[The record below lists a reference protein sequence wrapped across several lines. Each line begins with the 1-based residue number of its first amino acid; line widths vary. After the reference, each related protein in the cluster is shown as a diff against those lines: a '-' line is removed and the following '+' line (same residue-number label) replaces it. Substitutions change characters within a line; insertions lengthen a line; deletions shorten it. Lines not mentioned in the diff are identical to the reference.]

1 MEETLE
7 QIKVG
12 LTDTA
17 NNNTSRALLVP
28 PHKGAY
34 LTLGDRDDLSQL
46 NAYILYTYSEKL
58 LSPLITATEFVEEVD
73 LAPELS
79 IRDAAEATRKFIR
92 DLPDDIVD
100 VDTGPGF

>member
-12 LTDTA
+12 TSDTA
-17 NNNTSRALLVP
+17 NNIINRMLLVP

-34 LTLGDRDDLSQL
+34 LTLSDNDDIKQL
-46 NAYILYTYSEKL
+46 NTYIWYTYSEKNP
-58 LSPLITATEFVEEVD
+58 PLVGTTTEFVEEVD

-79 IRDAAEATRKFIR
+79 IQDAADATRKFIR
-92 DLPDDIVD
+92 NLPDDIVD
-100 VDTGPGF
+100 VNTGPGF